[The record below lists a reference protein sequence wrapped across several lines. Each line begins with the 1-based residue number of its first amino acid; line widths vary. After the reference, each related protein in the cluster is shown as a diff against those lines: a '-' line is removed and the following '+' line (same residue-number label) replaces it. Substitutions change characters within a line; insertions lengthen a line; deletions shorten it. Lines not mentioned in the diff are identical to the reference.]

1 MHSPALDLQRPNITA
16 LMKLLVLAQLG
27 IRYKKILT
35 DIRRISVNILL
46 MRGFMQASQ
55 ALADF
60 WWNLRYAT
68 KYDVT
73 VVGSAHADFS
83 IS

>member
-35 DIRRISVNILL
+35 DIRRISVNILF
-46 MRGFMQASQ
+46 MRGFMQVSHF
-55 ALADF
+55 L
-60 WWNLRYAT
+60 
-68 KYDVT
+68 
-73 VVGSAHADFS
+73 
-83 IS
+83 